1 LKTWRAAW
9 RVTSS
14 CSKPSGLAVKI
25 TVCIA
30 TYRRQKHLAAL
41 LEDLVHQELVPDE
54 VIVVDRD
61 AGASA
66 QAVIE
71 ARRSQGCP
79 WPIVYKVQPGSEVS
93 RIRYRVVRVAQGE
106 WLAFI
111 DDNERAPPAW
121 LRKCLDAALHSQ
133 VESTTPAAA
142 GPETA
147 AAPSE
152 RAGNPG
158 GGLFETMIRSNA
170 KPQPRS
176 EDRPCK
182 AEPLQPGKELII
194 ARDQAH
200 PRCELLRRL
209 RTELLLRT
217 PERNG
222 SKFFALLSPCA
233 REGRS
238 QLAAEL
244 AISFAQMGRKTLLVD
259 ADLRRPRQHELFDAR
274 NESGLAQA
282 LATDAA
288 PSLHP
293 VQGLPQ
299 LAVLTS
305 GGQPGN
311 PVELLHRPRFQRMVT
326 DWQRGFDFVVLDTPP
341 LSEFSDGLTIAV
353 AASNVVVLGRAK
365 ATTFNALR
373 EMRRHL
379 EPVQARIVGTVINDF

>member
-1 LKTWRAAW
+1 M
-9 RVTSS
+9 TSS
-14 CSKPSGLAVKI
+14 CSKSSDLAVKI
-25 TVCIA
+25 SVCIA

-79 WPIVYKVQPGSEVS
+79 WPIVYKVQPGHEVS

-111 DDNERAPPAW
+111 DDDERAPPAW

-133 VESTTPAAA
+133 VEGPAAA
-142 GPETA
+142 GPDTA
-147 AAPSE
+147 APPGE
-152 RAGNPG
+152 RAGSPG

-170 KPQPRS
+170 KPRQRG
-176 EDRPCK
+176 EDLPCR
-182 AEPLQPGKELII
+182 AEPLLPSKELII

-200 PRCELLRRL
+200 PRSELLRRL
-209 RTELLLRT
+209 RTELMLRT
-217 PERNG
+217 NERSG

-259 ADLRRPRQHELFDAR
+259 ADLRRPRQHELFEAR

-311 PVELLHRPRFQRMVT
+311 PVELLHRPRFQRMVSE
-326 DWQRGFDFVVLDTPP
+326 WQRGFEFVVLDTPP

-365 ATTFNALR
+365 ATTFSALK
-373 EMRRHL
+373 EMRRDL